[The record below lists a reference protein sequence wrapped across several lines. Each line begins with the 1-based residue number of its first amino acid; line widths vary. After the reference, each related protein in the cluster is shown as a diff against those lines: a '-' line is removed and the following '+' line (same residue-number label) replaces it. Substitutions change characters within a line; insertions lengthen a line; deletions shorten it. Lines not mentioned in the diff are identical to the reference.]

1 VARAS
6 IDAPHIL
13 SVNYVYALPFFL
25 KSANRF
31 ARTVLGGWEISGITT
46 AQSGFPFTVVVPVD
60 IARIGVASSR
70 ATVVGDPNLS
80 GGERTPA
87 RWFNTAAF
95 LPASQMTPGRF
106 GTSGRNLMRGPGF
119 QNWDISLIKRFALR
133 ERLDLE
139 FRAESFNT
147 FNHTNFTSINTSV
160 AFDASGNPTAGFG
173 SVNASG
179 PGRSLEFGLKL
190 RF

>member
-1 VARAS
+1 
-6 IDAPHIL
+6 L
-13 SVNYVYALPFFL
+13 
-25 KSANRF
+25 
-31 ARTVLGGWEISGITT
+31 
-46 AQSGFPFTVVVPVD
+46 
-60 IARIGVASSR
+60 
-70 ATVVGDPNLS
+70 
-80 GGERTPA
+80 
-87 RWFNTAAF
+87 
-95 LPASQMTPGRF
+95 
-106 GTSGRNLMRGPGF
+106 RGPGF

-160 AFDASGNPTAGFG
+160 AFDASGNLTAGFG

-190 RF
+190 RL